1 MHGAGPVDLAW
12 PASPYSLPRTPSG
25 FAVTYDSVFRVPQA
39 EVRVLQVI
47 GEGTF
52 GEVVLAYNSVF
63 GRVAVKWL
71 KVLLDSSF
79 VALKSTSCDQ
89 KRRRRSAYLSQTAT
103 PMLCIVHGESYLK
116 LYLCLANG
124 CVEQFVLEGFVAI
137 MLTVFYTLY
146 MPCKE

>member
-1 MHGAGPVDLAW
+1 MRGAGPVDLAW

-71 KVLLDSSF
+71 KVLFDSSC
-79 VALKSTSCDQ
+79 VAMK
-89 KRRRRSAYLSQTAT
+89 YLSVRSERKKK
-103 PMLCIVHGESYLK
+103 CISHIDSNPNVVHS
-116 LYLCLANG
+116 
-124 CVEQFVLEGFVAI
+124 VV
-137 MLTVFYTLY
+137 
-146 MPCKE
+146 